1 MLNCLHHEE
10 KCQQYKDQP
19 QHPVFPLQLRHL
31 RQNAQSFLRKSSK
44 ANLFEE
50 NKVPSDPIPIVKLPA
65 AKHWAHAGMVFKYIS
80 NSCTTL
86 RYPDKKKFIKQI
98 CCQPLVSSRLRR
110 WGLLVTRSM
119 ILNVL
124 LYALNAAIL
133 DKSLSRVFYLPMILS
148 SWLSPINLLAFSS
161 LAYSVGGIFFLHGY
175 TSHKLFVFAVCDFNH
190 RIMRKLSANL
200 EEGPASSFRE
210 SSLQSLKS
218 VTFTEFDI

>member
-50 NKVPSDPIPIVKLPA
+50 NKIPSDPVPIVKLPA
-65 AKHWAHAGMVFKYIS
+65 AKHWAHAGLVFKYIS

-110 WGLLVTRSM
+110 GGSEWAGQWSWTCCCTHWRLRSW
-119 ILNVL
+119 I
-124 LYALNAAIL
+124 
-133 DKSLSRVFYLPMILS
+133 KQSRVFHLAMIVTWITGWWENWAQTLRKVLP
-148 SWLSPINLLAFSS
+148 
-161 LAYSVGGIFFLHGY
+161 
-175 TSHKLFVFAVCDFNH
+175 
-190 RIMRKLSANL
+190 
-200 EEGPASSFRE
+200 PASE
-210 SSLQSLKS
+210 SHHCSH
-218 VTFTEFDI
+218 